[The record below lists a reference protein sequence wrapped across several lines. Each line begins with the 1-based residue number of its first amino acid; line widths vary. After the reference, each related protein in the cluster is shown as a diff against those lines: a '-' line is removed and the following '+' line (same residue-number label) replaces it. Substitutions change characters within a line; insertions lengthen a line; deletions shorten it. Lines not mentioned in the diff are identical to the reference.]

1 MARADH
7 HGEEVSDESRLRILI
22 DENFA
27 DPAAKTTA
35 LTLLTLIIATLE
47 SKIIDRENAL
57 YRKHDTSDLNE
68 LLDSLS

>member
-1 MARADH
+1 M
-7 HGEEVSDESRLRILI
+7 SDESRLRILI

-27 DPAAKTTA
+27 DPAAKATA

-57 YRKHDTSDLNE
+57 YRKHDTSDVDMILDE
-68 LLDSLS
+68 LS